1 MTSSSKIPEKE
12 ALETLRDL
20 GWPIPAEFCVSEAP
34 DGSNVT
40 RTIRVN
46 KPTKPDPK

>member
-1 MTSSSKIPEKE
+1 MNSSSKISEKE
-12 ALETLRDL
+12 ALETLHALR
-20 GWPIPAEFCVSEAP
+20 WPIPAEFCVSEAP

-46 KPTKPDPK
+46 KPTRPDPK